1 MVGLGTMM
9 QDPYGWVIDANGDPE
24 LYYFIGSVVGY
35 PFSQPNGNVPQNDL
49 SQKLYKIKFTLN
61 GQGQHDM
68 DTSGAYPVGKI
79 KPTLVDDLVED
90 YPPDVNNDNNT
101 RVYGGLTFI
110 SRDVF
115 LLGSSYRPGEN
126 ENPPGYNV
134 HVATTLYANKLNAAG
149 TAVSNTKIW
158 NRKILKQGTTDS
170 QNNWPGTVAGF
181 SFVPPE
187 SNLFDVE
194 KKAASIVALT
204 GAFPYGGPW
213 SFYGGGNDTG
223 QNHKN
228 QILRL
233 DTVDTAIGNNYYEAS
248 SSWRDLGSTSSWKL
262 ISQIGNCGVQPNAD
276 WDQAEGWMAFDSK
289 GNMYYGSVAW
299 YFGTS
304 VGGPPYEPYGS
315 TPPLQTETPQ
325 YMHDVARIDAPVS
338 NGGGDN
344 QKIMHFNSVLPAS
357 TFRNGSLTYDWTNA
371 LHADAG
377 CCDIYGQS
385 LYGKDSLWLFVNRN
399 KHKTNNSAA
408 SYNKKIEG
416 LWVIKRN
423 GTNNSFD
430 VLAHYEL
437 DDTGTD
443 GWDNV
448 TGLSHDTTPTITM
461 SMLECGMSFRP
472 CAKRHV

>member
-35 PFSQPNGNVPQNDL
+35 PSTEDNGNVPQNAL
-49 SQKLYKIKFTLN
+49 SQKLYKIKFNLN

-68 DTSGAYPVGKI
+68 NTSGTYPVGKI
-79 KPTLVDDLVED
+79 KPTLIEDLVQE
-90 YPPDVNNDNNT
+90 YPPDSNDDNNT

-115 LLGSSYRPGEN
+115 LLGSSMRPGEN
-126 ENPPGYNV
+126 ENPPGLNTPV
-134 HVATTLYANKLNAAG
+134 KTTLYANKLNAAG
-149 TAVSNTKIW
+149 TGVSNTKIW

-170 QNNWPGTVAGF
+170 NDNNWPGSVSGF

-187 SNLFDVE
+187 SNLFDVQ

-204 GAFPYGGPW
+204 GCIPYGGPW
-213 SFYGGGNDTG
+213 SYFGGGNDTG
-223 QNHKN
+223 QDHKN

-248 SSWRDLGSTSSWKL
+248 TSWRDSGTTSSWKL
-262 ISQIGNCGVQPNAD
+262 ISQIGNGGVSPNAD
-276 WDQAEGWMAFDSK
+276 WDQGEGWMAFDSK
-289 GNMYYGSVAW
+289 GNMYYGSVSW

-304 VGGPPYEPYGS
+304 VGGPPYEPYGDI
-315 TPPLQTETPQ
+315 PPYQTSTPQ
-325 YMHDVARIDAPVS
+325 YMHDVARINAPVS
-338 NGGGDN
+338 GGNAN
-344 QKIMHFNSVLPAS
+344 QRIMHFNSKLPEQ
-357 TFRNGSLTYDWTNA
+357 TCDNGGFHYDWTN
-371 LHADAG
+371 HCNADAG

-399 KHKTNNSAA
+399 KKKKNCHAT
-408 SYNKKIEG
+408 YNKASEG

-423 GTNNSFD
+423 ASNDYFD
-430 VLAHYEL
+430 ILAHYEL

-448 TGLSHDTTPTITM
+448 TGLVHDASPSIGM
-461 SMLECGMSFRP
+461 SMLQCGMSFRP